1 MPTRCCGG
9 VVVARRRPRSKARGA
24 RTPHRTDTA
33 RDLSPR
39 ARTVRLLDLRFFK
52 EKAVC
57 AAAIVNHGHDGLHPR
72 VTSGV
77 VVSTAGRES
86 GGSWFEACSGV
97 RCPRRRPCG
106 VAVNVTP
113 WWIYHY
119 YWNKLAGRQGE
130 PQVFLQKT
138 ASQAATPQLRALPCQ
153 CKAAARASV
162 TVTAHAGPP
171 KTWPRPGNTRAL
183 RLPGSGPY

>member
-97 RCPRRRPCG
+97 WCPRRRPCG

-119 YWNKLAGRQGE
+119 YWNELAGPGE
-130 PQVFLQKT
+130 
-138 ASQAATPQLRALPCQ
+138 TPSFSSENGIPGGHTTTESPALPVQGRGKGECYRD
-153 CKAAARASV
+153 CSRRAA
-162 TVTAHAGPP
+162 
-171 KTWPRPGNTRAL
+171 
-183 RLPGSGPY
+183 